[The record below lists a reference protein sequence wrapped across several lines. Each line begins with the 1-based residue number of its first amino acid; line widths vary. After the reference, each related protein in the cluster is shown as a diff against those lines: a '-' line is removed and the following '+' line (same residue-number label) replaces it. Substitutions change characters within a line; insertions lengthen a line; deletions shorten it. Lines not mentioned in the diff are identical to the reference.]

1 MWSEWECH
9 SPGRVLE
16 GGMLIF
22 KKKLANIRVTT
33 NDHININKALNTSQ
47 ISFIFKS
54 KVQDMEVVICVS
66 PADKI
71 N

>member
-1 MWSEWECH
+1 MV
-9 SPGRVLE
+9 RVE
-16 GGMLIF
+16 MLQLRESIERRVSNF
-22 KKKLANIRVTT
+22 KKKFANIITT
-33 NDHININKALNTSQ
+33 ANDYININKALNTSQ

-66 PADKI
+66 PADT